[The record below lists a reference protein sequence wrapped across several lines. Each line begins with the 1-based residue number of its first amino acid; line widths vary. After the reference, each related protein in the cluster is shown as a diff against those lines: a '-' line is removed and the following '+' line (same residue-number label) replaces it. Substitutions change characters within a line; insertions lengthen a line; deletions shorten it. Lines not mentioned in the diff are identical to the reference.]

1 MPVFHSPFM
10 ALNVTYVGLV
20 PMEKSCEI
28 FSPVQLAILKMWC
41 IVCVSPKVP
50 TSHKAKE
57 TCRMGTRCQIR
68 IVKNGYPLNYYH
80 HYDGGWNGVGAEL
93 RKWLGELGVGGTK
106 VSDGTLVY
114 GLILR
119 MQQDTQYQPTFFR
132 HMDIEFFYL
141 LDFDNW
147 TFKGYALNGRDPW
160 AEEGEDDYDQYKP
173 WYSQLPRH
181 DSVSVVRSIA
191 PRKRTRKVT
200 E

>member
-1 MPVFHSPFM
+1 M
-10 ALNVTYVGLV
+10 L
-20 PMEKSCEI
+20 
-28 FSPVQLAILKMWC
+28 
-41 IVCVSPKVP
+41 PKDGVA

-93 RKWLGELGVGGTK
+93 RKWLGELGVDGTR
-106 VSDGTLVY
+106 VSDGTLAY

-132 HMDIEFFYL
+132 HADIEFFYL
-141 LDFDNW
+141 LDLDNW
-147 TFKGYALNGRDPW
+147 VFRGYALNGRDPW
-160 AEEGEDDYDQYKP
+160 AEEGEDDYDQYQP

-191 PRKRTRKVT
+191 PRKRARKVT

>member
-1 MPVFHSPFM
+1 
-10 ALNVTYVGLV
+10 
-20 PMEKSCEI
+20 
-28 FSPVQLAILKMWC
+28 
-41 IVCVSPKVP
+41 
-50 TSHKAKE
+50 
-57 TCRMGTRCQIR
+57 MGTRCQIR

-106 VSDGTLVY
+106 VSDGTPVY

-119 MQQDTQYQPTFFR
+119 MQQDTQYQPTVFR
-132 HMDIEFFYL
+132 HTDIEFFYL

-181 DSVSVVRSIA
+181 DSVATVRSIA
-191 PRKRTRKVT
+191 PRKRARKGT